1 MGESVSSLRK
11 LASGQGHLNSVEEG
25 ESGMEQQRCRVVI
38 TDCDHGSIEEE
49 KDEFGR
55 MGAELILAQVQK
67 EEDLIRVCKEADGLV
82 NQYALLT
89 RRVLENLP
97 KCKVV
102 SRYGVGVD
110 SVDLKA
116 ATDLGIIVANVPD
129 YCMDEVA
136 NQTVSMILTLVRKTA
151 FFDKKVKSGQWDFH
165 LGMPIYRTKGK
176 TLGLI
181 GCGRIGLE
189 VAKRMSAFGI
199 KVIAFDPYLDKISQG
214 VELRDFDT
222 VLKESDFISIHCPL
236 NDSTRHLIGDVAIKK
251 MEKKPII
258 INTSRGPI
266 IDEKALIKALE
277 KGLIS
282 GVGLDVLE
290 KEPPDS
296 QNPLLKMDNVVLS
309 PHVGFYSVE
318 SISELKRR
326 TAKNVVDVLTGKW
339 PGSVVNREVMA
350 KTRASISTD

>member
-1 MGESVSSLRK
+1 
-11 LASGQGHLNSVEEG
+11 
-25 ESGMEQQRCRVVI
+25 MERHPYRVVI
-38 TDCDHGSIEEE
+38 TDCDQGSIEEE
-49 KDEFGR
+49 KDEFGKI
-55 MGAELILAQVQK
+55 GSELILAQVQ
-67 EEDLIRVCKEADGLV
+67 EERELIRACREADGLL

-97 KCKVV
+97 NCKVV

-136 NQTVSMILTLVRKTA
+136 DQTVSMLLGLIRKTA
-151 FFDKKVKSGQWDFH
+151 FFDQKVKSGQWDFRQ
-165 LGMPIYRTKGK
+165 GIPIYRTRGK

-181 GCGRIGLE
+181 GCGKIGLE
-189 VAKRMSAFGI
+189 VAKRISAFGLR
-199 KVIAFDPYLDKISQG
+199 VIAFDPYIEKPHEVI
-214 VELRDFDT
+214 ELKDIDT

-236 NDSTRHLIGDVAIKK
+236 NDSTRHLIGDEAFKK
-251 MEKKPII
+251 MEKRPIL

-266 IDEKALIKALE
+266 IDEKALIQALKE
-277 KGLIS
+277 GLIS
-282 GVGLDVLE
+282 GAGLDVLE

-296 QNPLLKMDNVVLS
+296 QNPLLKMENVILT
-309 PHVGFYSVE
+309 PHVSFYSVE

-326 TAKNVVDVLTGKW
+326 TAKNVSEVLMGRR
-339 PGSVVNREVMA
+339 PNSVVNREVMG
-350 KTRASISTD
+350 KTRASIPG

>member
-1 MGESVSSLRK
+1 
-11 LASGQGHLNSVEEG
+11 
-25 ESGMEQQRCRVVI
+25 MERHPYRVVI
-38 TDCDHGSIEEE
+38 TDCDQGSIEEE
-49 KDEFGR
+49 KDEFAKIGS
-55 MGAELILAQVQK
+55 ELILAQVQ
-67 EEDLIRVCKEADGLV
+67 EERELIRACREADGLL

-97 KCKVV
+97 NCKVV

-136 NQTVSMILTLVRKTA
+136 DQTVSMLLGLIRKTA
-151 FFDKKVKSGQWDFH
+151 FFDQKVKSGQWNFRQ
-165 LGMPIYRTKGK
+165 GIPIYRTRGK

-181 GCGRIGLE
+181 GCGKIGLE
-189 VAKRMSAFGI
+189 VAKRISAFGLR
-199 KVIAFDPYLDKISQG
+199 VIAFDPYIEKPHEVI
-214 VELRDFDT
+214 ELKDIDT

-236 NDSTRHLIGDVAIKK
+236 NDSTRHLIGDEAFKK
-251 MEKKPII
+251 MEKRPIL

-266 IDEKALIKALE
+266 IDEKALIQALKE
-277 KGLIS
+277 GLIS
-282 GVGLDVLE
+282 GAGLDVLE

-296 QNPLLKMDNVVLS
+296 QNPLLKMENVILT
-309 PHVGFYSVE
+309 PHVSFYSVE

-326 TAKNVVDVLTGKW
+326 TAKNVADVLTGRW
-339 PGSVVNREVMA
+339 PRSVVNREV
-350 KTRASISTD
+350 KGRIRAQLSDP

>member
-1 MGESVSSLRK
+1 
-11 LASGQGHLNSVEEG
+11 
-25 ESGMEQQRCRVVI
+25 MERHPYRVVI
-38 TDCDHGSIEEE
+38 TDCDQGSIEEE
-49 KDEFGR
+49 KDEFAKIGS
-55 MGAELILAQVQK
+55 ELILAQVQ
-67 EEDLIRVCKEADGLV
+67 EERELIRACREADGLL

-97 KCKVV
+97 NCKVV

-136 NQTVSMILTLVRKTA
+136 DQTVSMLLGLIRKTA
-151 FFDKKVKSGQWDFH
+151 FFDQKVKSGQWDFRQ
-165 LGMPIYRTKGK
+165 GIPIYRTRGK

-181 GCGRIGLE
+181 GCGKIGLE
-189 VAKRMSAFGI
+189 VAKRISAFGLR
-199 KVIAFDPYLDKISQG
+199 VIAFDPYIEKPHEVI
-214 VELRDFDT
+214 ELKDIDT

-236 NDSTRHLIGDVAIKK
+236 NDSTRHLIGDEAFKK
-251 MEKKPII
+251 MEKRPIL

-266 IDEKALIKALE
+266 IDEKALIQALKE
-277 KGLIS
+277 GLIS
-282 GVGLDVLE
+282 GAGLDVLE

-296 QNPLLKMDNVVLS
+296 QNPLLKMENVILT
-309 PHVGFYSVE
+309 PHVSFYSVE

-326 TAKNVVDVLTGKW
+326 TAKNVADVLTGRW
-339 PGSVVNREVMA
+339 PRSVVNREV
-350 KTRASISTD
+350 KGRIRAQLSDP